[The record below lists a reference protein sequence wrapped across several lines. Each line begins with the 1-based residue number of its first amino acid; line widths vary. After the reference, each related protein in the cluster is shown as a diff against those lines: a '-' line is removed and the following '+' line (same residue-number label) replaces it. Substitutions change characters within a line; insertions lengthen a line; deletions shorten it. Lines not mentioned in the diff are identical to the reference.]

1 MAEIVQNMNHL
12 WQRTS
17 LMQRVVL
24 IGVLVTCL
32 VAVGLLVNWA
42 SQPKMSLLFSELDTA
57 EAGKI
62 VQKID
67 EMGVKYELR
76 GNGTSIYV
84 ADADVHQT
92 RLSLAAEGLPVG
104 GGNRPGFK
112 LLDESKIGMSPFM
125 QEKTYFRALEGEI
138 GRTIQL
144 IDGVISSRV
153 HIVQPASPLLGGK
166 GKKASASVVV
176 QTRRGYTMGRDNVS
190 AIVHL
195 VAGSVEGLANER
207 VAVVDH
213 TGKLLSQDN
222 SGDDGGKANGVLDL
236 QAKWENYF
244 VEKIEAVLKPVLGP
258 DRVTVRVNVDLD
270 MTSSEEM
277 IEQAQQEGV
286 TVEEL
291 IKEESSVQP
300 IQGNANAG
308 AGQPAGE
315 TRKSETKTKTR
326 PLLNIKKVVN
336 PAGTIK
342 SRHVA
347 VMVDLTAPKAD
358 TEEGEQAAPADA
370 GEKIMSVDEVR
381 RLVAR
386 AIGVGNDQKI
396 EDTIEVVDRTFQG
409 AKLAGI
415 AGMPGDGQNPMELY
429 FEIARRSS
437 LGLLVVGALVALRI
451 FRGPRT
457 KPSDVTV
464 TDEANALP
472 DGANAGE
479 KIAARDRI
487 SRALQENPDQ
497 VKKLFL
503 SWAQAGSDDEEG

>member
-1 MAEIVQNMNHL
+1 VAEIVQNMNHL

-24 IGVLVTCL
+24 IGVAVACL
-32 VAVGLLVNWA
+32 AAVGLLVNWA

-67 EMGVKYELR
+67 EMGVAYELR

-84 ADADVHQT
+84 AEADVHQT

-112 LLDESKIGMSPFM
+112 LLDESKIGQSPFM

-153 HIVQPASPLLGGK
+153 HIVQPASPLLGGQ
-166 GKKASASVVV
+166 GKQASASVVV
-176 QTRRGYTMGRDNVS
+176 QTRRGYTMSRDNVS

-195 VAGSVEGLANER
+195 VAGSVEGLANDR
-207 VAVVDH
+207 VAIVDH

-236 QAKWENYF
+236 RGKWEDYF

-258 DRVTVRVNVDLD
+258 DRVAVRVDIELD

-277 IEQAQQEGV
+277 VEQAQQEGV

-300 IQGNANAG
+300 VQGNADAG
-308 AGQPAGE
+308 AGQPAGQ

-326 PLLNIKKVVN
+326 PLLNIRKVIN

-347 VMVDLTAPKAD
+347 VVVDLTPPKAD
-358 TEEGEQAAPADA
+358 TKEGEAQPAGA

-396 EDTIEVVDRTFQG
+396 EDSIEVVDRTFQG

-415 AGMPGDGQNPMELY
+415 AGMSGDGQNPMELY

-457 KPSDVTV
+457 KPGDVTI

-479 KIAARDRI
+479 KLAARDRI
-487 SRALQENPDQ
+487 SRALQENPEQ

>member
-24 IGVLVTCL
+24 IGVAVACL
-32 VAVGLLVNWA
+32 AAVGLLVNWA
-42 SQPKMSLLFSELDTA
+42 SQPKMSLLFSELDTE

-62 VQKID
+62 VRKID
-67 EMGVKYELR
+67 EMGVAYELR

-84 ADADVHQT
+84 AEADVHQT

-153 HIVQPASPLLGGK
+153 HIVQPASPLLGGQ

-195 VAGSVEGLANER
+195 VAGSVEGLANDR

-236 QAKWENYF
+236 RGKWEDYF

-258 DRVTVRVNVDLD
+258 ERVAVRVDVELD

-277 IEQAQQEGV
+277 VELAQQEGV

-300 IQGNANAG
+300 VQGNDNAG
-308 AGQPAGE
+308 AGEPAGQ

-326 PLLNIKKVVN
+326 PLLNIRKVVN

-347 VMVDLTAPKAD
+347 VVVDLTPPKTD
-358 TEEGEQAAPADA
+358 TEEGEDQPADA
-370 GEKIMSVDEVR
+370 GEKIMSVEEVR

-386 AIGVGNDQKI
+386 AIGVGNDQEI
-396 EDTIEVVDRTFQG
+396 EDSIEVVDRTFQG

-457 KPSDVTV
+457 KPGDMTI

-472 DGANAGE
+472 DGADAGE
-479 KIAARDRI
+479 KLAARDRI
-487 SRALQENPDQ
+487 SRALQENPEQ

>member
-1 MAEIVQNMNHL
+1 MAEIVQNMNQL

-17 LMQRVVL
+17 LMQRMVL
-24 IGVLVTCL
+24 IGVGVACL
-32 VAVGLLVNWA
+32 TAVALLVSWA
-42 SQPKMSLLFSELDTA
+42 SQPKMSLLFSDLDTE

-67 EMGVKYELR
+67 EMGVGYELR

-84 ADADVHQT
+84 EDGKVHQT

-112 LLDESKIGMSPFM
+112 LLDESKIGQSPFM
-125 QEKTYFRALEGEI
+125 QEKQYFRALEGEI

-144 IDGVISSRV
+144 IDGVNSSRV
-153 HIVQPASPLLGGK
+153 HIVQPQSPLLGGQDK
-166 GKKASASVVV
+166 EASASVVV
-176 QTRRGYTMGRDNVS
+176 QTRRGFSLGRDNVA

-195 VAGSVEGLANER
+195 VAGSVEGLTPER

-222 SGDDGGKANGVLDL
+222 SEQQGGQANGILEL
-236 QAKWENYF
+236 RGKWENHF
-244 VEKIEAVLKPVLGP
+244 REKIEAVLKPVLGP
-258 DRVTVRVNVDLD
+258 DRVSVTVDVQLD

-277 IEQAQQEGV
+277 IERADQEGV

-291 IKEESSVQP
+291 IKEESSVTP
-300 IQGNANAG
+300 VQGNQNAG
-308 AGQPAGE
+308 AGQPAGQ
-315 TRKSETKTKTR
+315 TRKSETKTKKR
-326 PLLNIKKVVN
+326 PLMNIKKIVN

-347 VMVDLTAPKAD
+347 VVVDLAPPEVKSED
-358 TEEGEQAAPADA
+358 GQQAPADA
-370 GEKIMSVDEVR
+370 DGKIMSIDEVR
-381 RLVAR
+381 KLVAR
-386 AIGVGNDQKI
+386 AIGVGSDQKI
-396 EDTIEVVDRTFQG
+396 EDTIEVVDRKFQG
-409 AKLAGI
+409 AKLAAI
-415 AGMPGDGQNPMELY
+415 AGMPEDDGNPMELY

-451 FRGPRT
+451 FRGPRA
-457 KPSDVTV
+457 KPSDVTI

-472 DGANAGE
+472 EGAGDGE
-479 KIAARDRI
+479 KVAARERI
-487 SRALQENPDQ
+487 SRALQENPEQ

-503 SWAQAGSDDEEG
+503 SWAQAGSDEEEA

>member
-24 IGVLVTCL
+24 IGVAVACL
-32 VAVGLLVNWA
+32 AAVGLLVNWA
-42 SQPKMSLLFSELDTA
+42 SQPKMSLLFSELDTE

-62 VQKID
+62 VRKID
-67 EMGVKYELR
+67 EMGVAYELR

-84 ADADVHQT
+84 AEADVHQT

-153 HIVQPASPLLGGK
+153 HIVQPASPLLGGQ

-195 VAGSVEGLANER
+195 VAGSVEGLANDR

-236 QAKWENYF
+236 RGKWEDYF

-258 DRVTVRVNVDLD
+258 ERVAVRVDIELD

-277 IEQAQQEGV
+277 VELAQQEGV

-300 IQGNANAG
+300 VQGNDNAG
-308 AGQPAGE
+308 AGEPAGQ

-326 PLLNIKKVVN
+326 PLLNIRKVVN

-347 VMVDLTAPKAD
+347 VVVDLTPPKTD
-358 TEEGEQAAPADA
+358 TEEGEDQPADA
-370 GEKIMSVDEVR
+370 GEKIMSVEEVR

-386 AIGVGNDQKI
+386 AIGVGNDQEI
-396 EDTIEVVDRTFQG
+396 EDSIEVVDRTFQG

-457 KPSDVTV
+457 KPGDMTI

-472 DGANAGE
+472 DGADAGE
-479 KIAARDRI
+479 KLAARDRI
-487 SRALQENPDQ
+487 SRALQENPEQ